1 MAAESRR
8 PGSGADTCDDGA
20 VLYDDGRIACDDDAI
35 TIRWYYLWGAKRI
48 PYRSIRSVTA
58 RTMTGV
64 RGRWRIWGS
73 GDLVHWYNL
82 DGNRPNKQVALELDA
97 GRRVKPTIT
106 PDEPETVR
114 AILDAHLA

>member
-1 MAAESRR
+1 M
-8 PGSGADTCDDGA
+8 
-20 VLYDDGRIACDDDAI
+20 LYDDGRIACDDDAI

-82 DGNRPNKQVALELDA
+82 DGNRPNKQVALELDV